1 MYVIS
6 YCHFYLYHSTLNLDK
21 IAAFRSFQQTPDDI
35 YEPSHFKR
43 KHEPFF
49 HRTTF
54 WQLKDATD
62 AVLARHKPTFLA
74 ELVSVELKF
83 TVDTLNEKVKIFRN

>member
-6 YCHFYLYHSTLNLDK
+6 YCHFYLYHSSLNLDK

-35 YEPSHFKR
+35 YELSHFKR

-49 HRTTF
+49 LITTF
-54 WQLKDATD
+54 WQLKAATD

-74 ELVSVELKF
+74 ELFSVELKF